1 MSKNGK
7 TFKTKVGAVE
17 KGNLALIEV
26 PFDVKAEFGKARAPV
41 VVTLNGQTTWRT
53 TVAVYDGKH
62 YIGARREIREQ
73 TPGFEA
79 GKIITVEVEYD
90 DAPREVEVP
99 PELQKCLVG
108 KIATAWK
115 RLSFSHQREW
125 CEAISEAKKAETKDK
140 RLNEL
145 LAKLA

>member
-1 MSKNGK
+1 MSK
-7 TFKTKVGAVE
+7 TFKTKVGALD
-17 KGNLALIEV
+17 KGNLALIEL
-26 PFDVKAEFGKARAPV
+26 PFDAKEAFGKARAPV

-62 YIGARREIREQ
+62 YIGARKEIREQ
-73 TPGFEA
+73 TEGFEA
-79 GKIITVEVEYD
+79 GKVITVEIAFD
-90 DAPREVEVP
+90 DQPREVEVP
-99 PELQKCLVG
+99 PELKKCLVG

-115 RLSFSHQREW
+115 KLSFSHQREW
-125 CEAISEAKKAETKDK
+125 CEAITDAKKAETKDR